1 MIRRAALA
9 GVALAAVLAT
19 VGASWAQGPQPGRP
33 RLRAAQDEFFKMVD
47 AYIVSNLEESLG
59 LTDEQFVKLLPL
71 VKRLQS
77 DRRTFARRRIETL
90 GEIRRLLQSGSA
102 TEGRIGELMKELRSI
117 EVEKPATLRKDLEAI
132 DAALTP
138 LQQAK
143 LRILEAEVE
152 QKIREI
158 MLRVRRQNR
167 PVPPPRGE
175 PPEEQP

>member
-1 MIRRAALA
+1 MIRRAVLC
-9 GVALAAVLAT
+9 GVVLAMA
-19 VGASWAQGPQPGRP
+19 VASWAQGPP
-33 RLRAAQDEFFKMVD
+33 RAREAREEFFRMLD
-47 AYIVSNLEESLG
+47 AYIVSNLQEGLG

-77 DRRTFARRRIETL
+77 ARRSFAQRRIEAL
-90 GEIRRLLQSGSA
+90 REMRQLLQSGSA
-102 TEGRIGELMKELRSI
+102 TEGRIGELMKELRWI
-117 EVEKPATLRKDLEAI
+117 EVEEPAILRKDLEAI

-143 LRILEAEVE
+143 YRILEAEVD

-167 PVPPPRGE
+167 RGPAPPGDPPGE
-175 PPEEQP
+175 LP